1 MQLFDQLRGKGKTGG
16 PKSAAAE
23 LFAYSRL
30 DLNAEILP
38 EDAVR
43 CRPSINANFK
53 FTRTAIIIQW
63 LQKFEKHPSGAANAG
78 AVLKEFEK
86 LTFGGF
92 EPKTIASLT
101 QHLGKLMDI
110 TDEINTFMSNRGI
123 PEGEAGR
130 DGLDISKR
138 WFEITLDDPN
148 LVVRATVMH
157 GAEMISLV
165 HGEMKNIGEMVGN
178 AVFEGRKQ

>member
-1 MQLFDQLRGKGKTGG
+1 MRLFNRPRGKAKTPG
-16 PKSAAAE
+16 PEEAAE
-23 LFAYSRL
+23 ELYAYSRI

-38 EDAVR
+38 EGAVR

-63 LQKFEKHPSGAANAG
+63 LQRIEKHPSRAANAG

-110 TDEINTFMSNRGI
+110 TDEINALMSNRAI

-130 DGLDISKR
+130 GGLDISKK
-138 WFEITLDDPN
+138 WFEIALDDPN
-148 LVVRATVMH
+148 LVARATVMH
-157 GAEMISLV
+157 GAELIFLV
-165 HGEMKNIGEMVGN
+165 HEEMKNIGEMVGN
-178 AVFEGRKQ
+178 AVSEEGKK

>member
-1 MQLFDQLRGKGKTGG
+1 MRLFDQLRGKGKTGD

-30 DLNAEILP
+30 DLDAEILP
-38 EDAVR
+38 EGAVR

-63 LQKFEKHPSGAANAG
+63 LQKIEQHPSGAATAG
-78 AVLKEFEK
+78 AVLEEFER

-92 EPKTIASLT
+92 DPETIASLT

-110 TDEINTFMSNRGI
+110 TDEIDTFMSSGTI

-130 DGLDISKR
+130 AGLDISKR
-138 WFEITLDDPN
+138 WFEIALGDSD

-157 GAEMISLV
+157 GAEMVNLV
-165 HGEMKNIGEMVGN
+165 HEEMKNIGEMVGSV
-178 AVFEGRKQ
+178 VFEGGKR

>member
-1 MQLFDQLRGKGKTGG
+1 
-16 PKSAAAE
+16 
-23 LFAYSRL
+23 
-30 DLNAEILP
+30 
-38 EDAVR
+38 
-43 CRPSINANFK
+43 
-53 FTRTAIIIQW
+53 
-63 LQKFEKHPSGAANAG
+63 
-78 AVLKEFEK
+78 
-86 LTFGGF
+86 
-92 EPKTIASLT
+92 
-101 QHLGKLMDI
+101 MDI